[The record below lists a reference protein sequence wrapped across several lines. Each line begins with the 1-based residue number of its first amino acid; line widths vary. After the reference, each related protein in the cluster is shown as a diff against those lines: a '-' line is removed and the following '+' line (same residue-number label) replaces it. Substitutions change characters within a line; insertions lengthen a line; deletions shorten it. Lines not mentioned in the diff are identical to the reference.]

1 MGAVVSVLMHTAYA
15 QRDKMV
21 LCVLCVTV
29 LFHYFSHPLIIFHV
43 CRIWFSTNA
52 ATDVSIALALL
63 WQLSQIKSPFKAT
76 QRCVPLIVDDYLH
89 LIIHT
94 HILFSLIRRL
104 MASTIRTGTMT
115 SVVAVITLIL
125 FLTNKEGNGEPI

>member
-1 MGAVVSVLMHTAYA
+1 VFA
-15 QRDKMV
+15 
-21 LCVLCVTV
+21 
-29 LFHYFSHPLIIFHV
+29 PII
-43 CRIWFSTNA
+43 
-52 ATDVSIALALL
+52 
-63 WQLSQIKSPFKAT
+63 
-76 QRCVPLIVDDYLH
+76 DDYLH
-89 LIIHT
+89 LTIHM